1 MIGRDLDRSFPSK
14 TIDSETELS
23 RMSSRTPTECVEL
36 AANASADQDDRMD
49 AIHELKLA
57 NECDE
62 LARLASTD
70 DIDDQFRQQALRS
83 LGTAQCDSMLRKLV
97 EDESL
102 QQSLQ
107 EKAKNLLSKME
118 SS

>member
-1 MIGRDLDRSFPSK
+1 
-14 TIDSETELS
+14 
-23 RMSSRTPTECVEL
+23 
-36 AANASADQDDRMD
+36 MD

-62 LARLASTD
+62 LARLASND
-70 DIDDQFRQQALRS
+70 DINDQLRQQALRS

-97 EDESL
+97 KDESL

-107 EKAKNLLSKME
+107 EEAKNLLSE
-118 SS
+118 IEDS

>member
-1 MIGRDLDRSFPSK
+1 MVRRDHDRSFPSK
-14 TIDSETELS
+14 TIESETELS

-62 LARLASTD
+62 LARLASND
-70 DIDDQFRQQALRS
+70 DINDQLR
-83 LGTAQCDSMLRKLV
+83 
-97 EDESL
+97 
-102 QQSLQ
+102 
-107 EKAKNLLSKME
+107 
-118 SS
+118 